1 MATFL
6 GPIFYK
12 SLRIIDGKNY
22 KISFQL
28 RVETLKE
35 ISPKN
40 IKKQYNTSRMSK
52 TSQFLFVNRGC
63 GPKRGFQ
70 VSINS
75 VHSELSGKV
84 AWIATIRLWFFYLSW
99 LLRNKSRPKKVSNTL
114 ESYSPSLFLFL
125 TSLIFFLLLL
135 PSAVIRKRRKVI
147 GSLVL
152 GSEVLRACGLPKW
165 SWW

>member
-1 MATFL
+1 METWSPYGRWQRFL

-12 SLRIIDGKNY
+12 LLRIIDGKNY

-52 TSQFLFVNRGC
+52 TSQFLFVNRGS

-75 VHSELSGKV
+75 VHSELSGKM

-99 LLRNKSRPKKVSNTL
+99 LLRNMSHPEKVSNTL

-125 TSLIFFLLLL
+125 TSLIFF
-135 PSAVIRKRRKVI
+135 S
-147 GSLVL
+147 S
-152 GSEVLRACGLPKW
+152 SSFCCY
-165 SWW
+165 